1 MEAYLNIL
9 HFCFYKA
16 HRQLRL
22 WFDKINPAH
31 LIYRLPVLK
40 SRYEKLGVNIHKEM
54 DQVFAMGE
62 SRSEKAAGAALAAMI
77 GLVLFAVLLRFD
89 QNIDGKYTFVCCF
102 FGFVIAYFLVFRNEK
117 YLAYFERY
125 GKWSRGEKIAYSGVT
140 LASVAAMFLL
150 FRWALPG

>member
-22 WFDKINPAH
+22 WFDKINPTH

-54 DQVFAMGE
+54 D
-62 SRSEKAAGAALAAMI
+62 
-77 GLVLFAVLLRFD
+77 
-89 QNIDGKYTFVCCF
+89 
-102 FGFVIAYFLVFRNEK
+102 
-117 YLAYFERY
+117 
-125 GKWSRGEKIAYSGVT
+125 
-140 LASVAAMFLL
+140 
-150 FRWALPG
+150 